1 MNNSEEGKIIKN
13 FYYLVLI
20 VIALYLAYLLKDVL
34 IPFALG
40 GLLAYALSPVVQ
52 LLNSR
57 GLSWKLSVV
66 IVFVAILVFFLSLFI
81 FLVPEVISQFR
92 TLTFQ
97 WPQYSETLIEKIIEG
112 LDKLD
117 ERYPDSNISQA
128 VESFLTNIS
137 PNLQNYLPHVISGI
151 PNLVSILANIIF
163 LGFIMTPVALY
174 FFMADATKVRR
185 SLVRLFPP
193 SRRREYIALLREID
207 QVLGGFIRGRA
218 LIALFVGTCASVGL
232 ALMKIDF
239 ALAIGVIAGIVE
251 VVPYL
256 GPVLGAIP
264 AIILAATKSPW
275 LVLGVILLFGG
286 INFVEGIFISPQLL
300 GKETGLHPLTVLF
313 ALAVGGKLYGAL
325 GLIIAIPVAGIL
337 KGLLSHHRKTN
348 KLKTNKLSSTS

>member
-20 VIALYLAYLLKDVL
+20 IITLYLTYILRDVL
-34 IPFALG
+34 IPFVLG
-40 GLLAYALSPVVQ
+40 GLLAYALSPAVQ
-52 LLNSR
+52 FLNSR
-57 GLSWKLSVV
+57 GFSWKISVL
-66 IVFVAILVFFLSLFI
+66 IVFVIILVFFLALFI

-97 WPQYSETLIEKIIEG
+97 WSQYSESLIDKILEGIE
-112 LDKLD
+112 KLD
-117 ERYPDSNISQA
+117 ERYPDSNISQTI
-128 VESFLTNIS
+128 ESFLTTIS
-137 PNLQNYLPHVISGI
+137 ANLQNYLTHIISGI

-185 SLVRLFPP
+185 SLVRMFPSSHRKEYVALF
-193 SRRREYIALLREID
+193 REID
-207 QVLGGFIRGRA
+207 QILGGFIRGRA
-218 LIALFVGTCASVGL
+218 LIALFVGICATVGL
-232 ALMKIDF
+232 ALMNIDF

-251 VVPYL
+251 IVPYL
-256 GPVLGAIP
+256 GPVIGAIP

-275 LVLGVILLFGG
+275 LVLGVALLFGG
-286 INFVEGIFISPQLL
+286 INFVEGIFISPNLL

-325 GLIIAIPVAGIL
+325 GIIIAIPVAGIL
-337 KGLLSHHRKTN
+337 KGLLSHYRKN
-348 KLKTNKLSSTS
+348 KKLSSAS